1 MRRLDG
7 SRWAGMCFGYG
18 VLCVLCGWGMCFIS
32 GHVYLWDSSMF
43 VFMYM
48 MTGWSPGMFDLMFVC
63 MHVCV
68 FSVFL
73 LYIIII
79 LLCRFIT
86 LGQ

>member
-1 MRRLDG
+1 MAHGGRACACG
-7 SRWAGMCFGYG
+7 CGA
-18 VLCVLCGWGMCFIS
+18 LCAVWG
-32 GHVYLWDSSMF
+32 GHVFYFWLCI
-43 VFMYM
+43 VGCEHVCMYM
-48 MTGWSPGMFDLMFVC
+48 MTGWSPGMDDSIDAC